1 LRGTIAP
8 SLTINPSQM
17 KRKKRTRRQYRRTR
31 DLATLA
37 VLLGGAVLGSVYLAS
52 GEDVVQRLERPA
64 GGSPPQ
70 WATAPGSWAA
80 SLSGPLSLENQLR
93 EIAADHLGA
102 YGVVVF
108 DPASRARVAINEDA
122 AIEAAS
128 VAKLYTMLAL
138 YRAAERGEVD
148 LEEEVAIA
156 YGDHAAYGTGVLHNH
171 PAGHEMT
178 LRECAEYLI
187 RESDNTAWVMLNRH
201 LGEEE
206 IQAEI
211 EALGL
216 RDTDYANFITTPGDV
231 MTALRAI
238 ADPSVTTEELSAE
251 MISHMT
257 DTAYEDRIPEPLPPE
272 TRVAHKIGSYGT
284 TFSDAGIVFPESG
297 GHYFLVVMATGTT
310 EEEAR
315 EAIQEMSLATYRAL
329 AR

>member
-1 LRGTIAP
+1 LRGKIAP
-8 SLTINPSQM
+8 ALVIKPVSVKM
-17 KRKKRTRRQYRRTR
+17 KKRTRRQYRRTR

-37 VLLGGAVLGSVYLAS
+37 LLLGGAVLGSAYLAS

-64 GGSPPQ
+64 GGSAPLA
-70 WATAPGSWAA
+70 ATGPGSWAA

-108 DPASRARVAINEDA
+108 DPASGARVAINEDA

-128 VAKLYTMLAL
+128 IAKLYTMLAL

-148 LEEEVAIA
+148 LEEEISIEP
-156 YGDHAAYGTGVLHNH
+156 GDHAPYGTGVLHDY

-216 RDTDYANFITTPGDV
+216 RDTNYANFTTTPSDV

-238 ADPSVTTEELSAE
+238 ADPSVTDEELSAE
-251 MISHMT
+251 MISHMK
-257 DTAYEDRIPEPLPPE
+257 DTAFKDRIPEPLPPG

-329 AR
+329 VR